1 MFGDDARIRA
11 HALQV
16 GAGVG
21 IARFGQPLAA
31 RFGVVCVPMAGE
43 TECGDAWHLEANP
56 DRVAAIVVD
65 GLGHGTFAAEAARAG
80 VAAFG
85 TSPWA
90 PPHFIMQLA
99 GTAMA
104 KTRGGAAA
112 AALIEGT
119 ALSFAGVGNIGGTL
133 VSREK
138 SQGLVSNS
146 GTLGMAPRR
155 VQQFEYARA
164 ADALL
169 VMHTD
174 GISARWN
181 LKERPALFSHH
192 PAITAAVL
200 YRDHGR
206 ETDDATVLVIA

>member
-1 MFGDDARIRA
+1 
-11 HALQV
+11 
-16 GAGVG
+16 
-21 IARFGQPLAA
+21 
-31 RFGVVCVPMAGE
+31 
-43 TECGDAWHLEANP
+43 
-56 DRVAAIVVD
+56 
-65 GLGHGTFAAEAARAG
+65 
-80 VAAFG
+80 
-85 TSPWA
+85 
-90 PPHFIMQLA
+90 MQLA

-206 ETDDATVLVIA
+206 EKDDATVLVIA